1 MMATLNHMKERTVG
15 FYEVVVVKEGAA
27 QRIPEPM
34 DWDGALADLARA
46 PVGARSHEGE
56 SRLVGTTFTHNME
69 DHLLLH
75 RVKDA
80 GEWLSVINFDTGD
93 LRELERSAH
102 EGYLDTSVVCFLPF
116 GNIVGIMPGGVSAP
130 SHKSLETWLNGIDMF
145 PGSQLRLL
153 PVVAHSEIE
162 KLKTAVGASRVE
174 VKVLGNKMGA
184 LSERERRGGLAR
196 LLRVASEE
204 YGEIT
209 VTMVIAVP
217 RGKELSEHR
226 EHLLADLDEIADVVT
241 GAERARARL
250 VYSDPGGPEQ
260 TRLVELVEHS
270 ITAKKRV
277 PATDAEGNSIR
288 IVSAVDA
295 ILAAAAEHEDALR
308 LAVDAV
314 QS

>member
-1 MMATLNHMKERTVG
+1 MATLGHMKERTVG
-15 FYEVVVVKEGAA
+15 FYEVAVVKDGKA

-34 DWDGALADLARA
+34 DWDGALSDLAQA

-56 SRLVGTTFTHNME
+56 SRIVGTTFPHNME

-93 LRELERSAH
+93 LRELEQSAH

-116 GNIVGIMPGGVSAP
+116 GNVVGIMQGGVSAP
-130 SHKSLETWLNGIDMF
+130 SHKSLETWLNGIQMF
-145 PGSQLRLL
+145 PGSQLQLR

-162 KLKTAVGASRVE
+162 KLKSAQGASRVE
-174 VKVLGNKMGA
+174 VKVMGNKMGV
-184 LSERERRGGLAR
+184 LHERQGGLAR
-196 LLRVASEE
+196 LLRVYDA
-204 YGEIT
+204 YGEIS
-209 VTMVIAVP
+209 VTMVISVP
-217 RGKELSEHR
+217 RGKELNEHR
-226 EHLLADLDEIADVVT
+226 EHLLADLDEISDVVT

-295 ILAAAAEHEDALR
+295 ILAAAAEHEDTLR
-308 LAVDAV
+308 LAVDAGH
-314 QS
+314 S

>member
-1 MMATLNHMKERTVG
+1 MATLNHMKERTVG
-15 FYEVVVVKEGAA
+15 FYEVVVIKDGEA
-27 QRIPEPM
+27 QRLPELM
-34 DWDGALADLARA
+34 DWDGALADLAQA
-46 PVGARSHEGE
+46 PVGARTHEGE
-56 SRLVGTTFTHNME
+56 SRIVGTTFPYNME

-93 LRELERSAH
+93 LRELEQSAH

-116 GNIVGIMPGGVSAP
+116 GNVVGIMQGGVSAP

-145 PGSQLRLL
+145 PGSQLQLR

-162 KLKTAVGASRVE
+162 RLKTAVGASRVE
-174 VKVLGNKMGA
+174 VKVMGNKMGA
-184 LSERERRGGLAR
+184 LHERPGGLAR
-196 LLRVASEE
+196 LLRVAGDA
-204 YGEIT
+204 YGEIS
-209 VTMVIAVP
+209 VTMVISVP
-217 RGKELSEHR
+217 RGKELKEHR
-226 EHLLADLDEIADVVT
+226 EHLLADLDEISDVVT

-295 ILAAAAEHEDALR
+295 ILGAAAEHQDALR
-308 LAVDAV
+308 LAVDAGH
-314 QS
+314 S

>member
-1 MMATLNHMKERTVG
+1 MATLGHMKERTVG
-15 FYEVVVVKEGAA
+15 FYEVVVVRDGEA
-27 QRIPEPM
+27 QRIPQPM
-34 DWDGALADLARA
+34 DWDGALADLAQA
-46 PVGARSHEGE
+46 PVDARSHEGE
-56 SRLVGTTFTHNME
+56 SRIVGTTFPHNME

-93 LRELERSAH
+93 LRELEQSAH

-116 GNIVGIMPGGVSAP
+116 GNVVGIMQGGVSAP
-130 SHKSLETWLNGIDMF
+130 SHKSLETWINGIEMF
-145 PGSQLRLL
+145 PGSHLQLR

-162 KLKTAVGASRVE
+162 KLKSAVGASRVE
-174 VKVLGNKMGA
+174 VKVMGNKMGA
-184 LSERERRGGLAR
+184 LLERRGGLAR
-196 LLRVASEE
+196 LLRVAGDA
-204 YGEIT
+204 YGEIS
-209 VTMVIAVP
+209 VTMVISVP
-217 RGKELSEHR
+217 RGKELKEHR
-226 EHLLADLDEIADVVT
+226 EHLLADLDEISDVVT

-308 LAVDAV
+308 LAVDAGH
-314 QS
+314 S

>member
-1 MMATLNHMKERTVG
+1 MKERTIG
-15 FYEVVVVKEGAA
+15 FYEIVVVKEGKA

-46 PVGARSHEGE
+46 PVGARTHEGE
-56 SRLVGTTFTHNME
+56 YLIVGTTFPHNME

-93 LRELERSAH
+93 LRELEQSAH

-116 GNIVGIMPGGVSAP
+116 GNVVGIMQGGVSAP
-130 SHKSLETWLNGIDMF
+130 SHKSLETWINGIEMF
-145 PGSQLRLL
+145 PGSRLQLR

-162 KLKTAVGASRVE
+162 KLKSAVGASRVE
-174 VKVLGNKMGA
+174 VKVMGNKMGA
-184 LSERERRGGLAR
+184 LRERQGGLAR
-196 LLRVASEE
+196 LLRVAGDA
-204 YGEIT
+204 YGEIS
-209 VTMVIAVP
+209 VTMVISVP
-217 RGKELSEHR
+217 RGKELKEHR
-226 EHLLADLDEIADVVT
+226 EHLLADLDEISDVVT

-277 PATDAEGNSIR
+277 PGTDAEGKSIR

-295 ILAAAAEHEDALR
+295 ILVAAAEHEDALR
-308 LAVDAV
+308 LAVDAGD
-314 QS
+314 S

>member
-1 MMATLNHMKERTVG
+1 MKERTVG
-15 FYEVVVVKEGAA
+15 FYEVVIVKEGEA
-27 QRIPEPM
+27 QRIPRPM
-34 DWDGALADLARA
+34 DWDGALADLALA
-46 PVGARSHEGE
+46 PVAGRTYEGD
-56 SRLVGTTFTHNME
+56 SRIVGTTFPYNME

-93 LRELERSAH
+93 LRELEQSAH

-116 GNIVGIMPGGVSAP
+116 GNVVGIMQGGVSAP
-130 SHKSLETWLNGIDMF
+130 SHKTLEAWLNGTQMF
-145 PGSQLRLL
+145 PDHQFQLR
-153 PVVAHSEIE
+153 PVVAHSEIK

-174 VKVLGNKMGA
+174 VKVMGNKMGA
-184 LSERERRGGLAR
+184 LHEGQSGGLAQ
-196 LLRVASEE
+196 LLRVAGKT
-204 YGEIT
+204 YGEIS
-209 VTMVIAVP
+209 VTMVISVP
-217 RGKELSEHR
+217 RGKELKEHR
-226 EHLLADLDEIADVVT
+226 ELLLADLAEISDVVT

-295 ILAAAAEHEDALR
+295 ILAAAAEHQDALR
-308 LAVDAV
+308 LAVDAGP
-314 QS
+314 S

>member
-1 MMATLNHMKERTVG
+1 MATLNHKERTVG
-15 FYEVVVVKEGAA
+15 FFEVVIVKEGKAR
-27 QRIPEPM
+27 RIPELM
-34 DWDGALADLARA
+34 DWDGALAALAQA

-56 SRLVGTTFTHNME
+56 HRIVGTTITHNME

-80 GEWLSVINFDTGD
+80 GEWLSVINFDTGH
-93 LRELERSAH
+93 LRELEQSAH

-116 GNIVGIMPGGVSAP
+116 GNVVGIMQGGVSAP
-130 SHKSLETWLNGIDMF
+130 SHKALETWLNGIEMF
-145 PGSQLRLL
+145 PSSQLQLR

-174 VKVLGNKMGA
+174 VKVMGNKMGA
-184 LSERERRGGLAR
+184 LREQPRTGGLAR
-196 LLRVASEE
+196 LLRVAGDA
-204 YGEIT
+204 YGEIS
-209 VTMVIAVP
+209 VTMVISVP
-217 RGKELSEHR
+217 RGKELREHR
-226 EHLLADLDEIADVVT
+226 QHLLADLDEISDVVT

-308 LAVDAV
+308 LAVDAGE
-314 QS
+314 S

>member
-1 MMATLNHMKERTVG
+1 MKERTLG
-15 FYEVVVVKEGAA
+15 FFEIVVVKDGEA

-46 PVGARSHEGE
+46 PVGARTHEGE
-56 SRLVGTTFTHNME
+56 HRIVGTAFPHNME

-93 LRELERSAH
+93 LRELEQSAH

-116 GNIVGIMPGGVSAP
+116 GNVVGIMQGGVSAP
-130 SHKSLETWLNGIDMF
+130 SHKSLETWINGIEMF
-145 PGSQLRLL
+145 PGSRLQLR

-162 KLKTAVGASRVE
+162 KLKSAVGASRVE
-174 VKVLGNKMGA
+174 VKVMGNKMGA
-184 LSERERRGGLAR
+184 LRERQGGLAR
-196 LLRVASEE
+196 LLRVAGDA
-204 YGEIT
+204 YGEIS
-209 VTMVIAVP
+209 VTMVISVP
-217 RGKELSEHR
+217 RGKELKEHR
-226 EHLLADLDEIADVVT
+226 EHLLADLDEISDVVT

-260 TRLVELVEHS
+260 TRLVELVELVEPS

-295 ILAAAAEHEDALR
+295 ILVAAAEHEDALR
-308 LAVDAV
+308 LAVDAGD
-314 QS
+314 S